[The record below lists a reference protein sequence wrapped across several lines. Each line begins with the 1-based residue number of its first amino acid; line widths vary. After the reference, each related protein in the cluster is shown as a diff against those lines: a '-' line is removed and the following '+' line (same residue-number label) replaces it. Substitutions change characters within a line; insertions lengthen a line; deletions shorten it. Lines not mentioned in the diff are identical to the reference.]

1 MISKLFKWAVAITCS
16 LPLAAMAEVQMTNP
30 VTGET
35 ETYENIFVGTAGG
48 WDSSSNWTL
57 KETDKVPF
65 VSGGNF
71 DSALVTGKVVSTE
84 TAIDG
89 WTLRVGAYNGATV
102 YWSGGIT
109 KIQAGTTGC
118 WLTADEDSVIE
129 IRSFAGNQLEGSD
142 SLPLKLSSA
151 KDGGITWVGGIT
163 NATNTTLP
171 FWYYL
176 KGSGT
181 VGYNGNITVANAQ
194 VIKQADITLSG
205 TSQVASKTLVTFGS
219 GTTKTFTADATIKRL
234 TSLGED
240 LSDDAHLA
248 TITSGATTLTT
259 ADAVGTCE
267 LVQTSTAIV
276 LYWVDGDPAD
286 LAPTVYKPSISVNF
300 TSGTSL
306 STLADVGIGDYAIP
320 GTSWNNLIGDN
331 GSLTT
336 VNGVDSTGA
345 SSTISGA
352 KVTISGTR
360 GYWTKGGLSAASDL
374 RQAYIDDADGNAT
387 PTIVVEGI
395 PYYSYKLVLYFSND
409 TDGRQFGHLTINGT
423 NYKWDSTNSEIVTCD
438 GTASD
443 VWGSS
448 SSTAYTEG
456 GNYLVFP
463 AMDNPDGKLTIVGH
477 RWSGTQRMGV
487 AAIQIVE
494 VKPDAG
500 ANDLV
505 IEVDGD
511 TVYPVN
517 EAKDLSGT
525 VYITGFGT
533 LTLAGE
539 AKISADTINVGPS
552 VTLNVNS
559 DRLDA
564 DTFTGSGT
572 VVYDGVV
579 PPTGKGWTD
588 STWIGTVWLKNK
600 TGITGNDVVAT
611 SVKPN
616 SLGNVNSKVK
626 LSGVSGWLEAPVEYN
641 PEIVLENAGYD
652 YALKLTNG
660 NSPNSTETNRCTVVK
675 KLSGSGTLC
684 CGGTSAAVPT
694 LKVYDASGF
703 TGSIN
708 TVNADDAAK
717 TGLVVV
723 FCDEGMELPNSLVNL
738 FINSGLKRTVYV
750 ASGKT
755 VTLDS
760 AATWTAAT
768 GFVVEGTLNANGT
781 LASSAS
787 AAVTGAGTVV
797 FNGKLPSPTGD
808 TWWKNSAWDGT
819 VQIKGLTGFVGSSEF
834 TGSVLMVNDY
844 GNADSI
850 LELNGCTGWM
860 PYGFVEGDNVCTVPL
875 KITGTLTI
883 NNGISNSKF
892 TINKLLGN
900 GTIYTDNNTATT
912 TIQVL
917 DSTEFTGRVQLNKKR
932 VVFGETVPASYVI
945 GQIYVGA
952 GQTLTVP
959 NSNVAWYGTGGIT
972 VDGELRAA
980 ALSNFGGGTT
990 ITTTDNGVLT
1000 LTSTGNGTE
1009 GETDTDYARITGTGS
1024 LKYEGTG
1031 WRALS
1036 TNNFPTAMTLVNEQ
1050 AGDILL
1056 SRAITYTIGSLAGS
1070 KNFQGNY
1077 SSGSRYLNI
1086 TQSEDTEWSGN
1097 VITDNSSRLAGF
1109 TIDAASTGT
1118 LTYSG
1123 TGVLAVPLTINGGA
1137 VNITG
1142 NWKGNTTVAG
1152 TIGGTGTLTGDL
1164 TFSDGATFKAFGT
1177 DSDGLAVSGT
1187 ITYPGTGTVTVDFAE
1202 VPTADTV
1209 LLSAS
1214 GLDASKF
1221 TLASGVP
1228 GGSLA
1233 VENDKLMYKSPFVT
1247 ITVPAVANATASVTV
1262 GGEPVPP
1269 ITEGGNSYYVIE
1281 GSAVTVT
1288 YSANDGYELSGTAT
1302 YTIESAAEGSTITI
1316 TDTQTAAYV
1325 VTLYTATTTKYTT
1338 LQAAVTAA
1346 ADARNSKLV
1355 LLASTESE
1363 SATIPAVDSA
1373 KFYVV
1378 TNVYECGTINYPAG
1392 DYIVATTS
1400 ETIDISGVG
1409 EDLAA
1414 TVYSATKAAVAVTVS
1429 GGERTLYDGS
1439 SIVIAVSTASAGGL
1453 GSTVEFVNGTD
1464 SAPYVSTLQAA
1475 GFTVEN
1481 EVWTFTTLPVAKVT
1495 HGIGETSYLTL
1506 SDAFA
1511 NAQAGD
1517 TITVLADNTLT
1528 GTIEITTDNLTL
1540 DLNGYTVT
1548 GAAGDN
1554 FMFEMKAAVG
1564 FTIKDT
1570 STGQTGKAYSAAS
1583 KVVLAGNQNCTF
1595 TLESGTLESG
1605 NSVPVYIF
1613 GDSAQYTYGVTIS
1626 GGTLKS
1632 GASGGSEDNSYCIY
1646 ATAGTITFTDGT
1658 IDSAVGAFR
1667 AKTVNVSGGD
1677 VTVGSDSAV
1686 CYNISTETFTYNFTG
1701 GTFNKDVTGYTA
1713 DGYESKGNG
1722 DGTYTVSMAWIYAV
1736 PGYWER
1742 TGTWSEGATLG
1753 EDKVTIESNAT
1764 YTASNPS
1771 AGQMVTVEMTLSFD
1785 AENDEDEDLGDV
1797 KTAVKIASG
1806 ETEGSYA
1813 FKLYTTN
1820 ELGRAWETATVGVTA
1835 LTNVDYTFV
1844 FVLDLTNKTYKALL
1858 VDGVTTNAMSVGG
1871 STDIP
1876 FASNENAV
1884 PVQRIDFIGAGSVTS
1899 IKGSY
1904 EDAEEPAVFVED
1916 ESITFT
1922 DRNVQLSADQAAWLN
1937 KLGAKSAVAEAL
1949 ATLSSDQFSSAYLLN
1964 LDLTDTFTY
1973 EFTVSDITVGD
1984 STVEVEVTLT
1994 RTGTL
1999 VDGKSSI
2006 NGTLKLMGGATFPA
2020 SGFVDLHV
2028 APVGDDDFSDGD
2040 TATWSFGKGS
2050 EKFFQPVIE

>member
-48 WDSSSNWTL
+48 WGSSSNWTL

-181 VGYNGNITVANAQ
+181 VGYNGDITVANAQ
-194 VIKQADITLSG
+194 VIKMADITLSG

-219 GTTKTFTADATIKRL
+219 GTTKTFSADATIKRL

-463 AMDNPDGKLTIVGH
+463 AMENSDGTLTIVGH
-477 RWSGTQRMGV
+477 RWSGTLRMGV

-500 ANDLV
+500 ENDLV

-616 SLGNVNSKVK
+616 SLGNANSKVK
-626 LSGVSGWLEAPVEYN
+626 FSGVSGWLEAPVEYN

-652 YALKLTNG
+652 YALQLTDG
-660 NSPNSTETNRCTVVK
+660 SSPNSQNNGANANRATIIK

-684 CGGTSAAVPT
+684 CGGTSSAVPN

-1086 TQSEDTEWSGN
+1086 IQGKDTEWSGN
-1097 VITDNSSRLAGF
+1097 VINDNSARLAGF

-1142 NWKGNTTVAG
+1142 NWKGNTTVASM
-1152 TIGGTGTLTGDL
+1152 IGGTGTLTGDL

-1281 GSAVTVT
+1281 DSAVTVT

-1325 VTLYTATTTKYTT
+1325 ATLYTATTTKYTT

-1400 ETIDISGVG
+1400 GTIDISGVG

-1495 HGIGETSYLTL
+1495 HGVTETSYLTL
-1506 SDAFA
+1506 ASAFA
-1511 NAQAGD
+1511 NVQDGD
-1517 TITVLADNTLT
+1517 TITLLGDVALDSTVV
-1528 GTIEITTDNLTL
+1528 ITNSVTL
-1540 DLNGYTVT
+1540 DLNGKTIT
-1548 GAAGDN
+1548 GPADGYAFSNAG
-1554 FMFEMKAAVG
+1554 E
-1564 FTIKDT
+1564 
-1570 STGQTGKAYSAAS
+1570 
-1583 KVVLAGNQNCTF
+1583 
-1595 TLESGTLESG
+1595 
-1605 NSVPVYIF
+1605 
-1613 GDSAQYTYGVTIS
+1613 VTI
-1626 GGTLKS
+1626 
-1632 GASGGSEDNSYCIY
+1632 EN
-1646 ATAGTITFTDGT
+1646 GTITGAGGVAENTAGGAS
-1658 IDSAVGAFR
+1658 IAVSSGSYTATGDLFG
-1667 AKTVNVSGGD
+1667 NVEGGMI
-1677 VTVGSDSAV
+1677 AV
-1686 CYNISTETFTYNFTG
+1686 TG

-2006 NGTLKLMGGATFPA
+2006 NGTLKLMGGATLPA

-2040 TATWSFGKGS
+2040 TATWSFDKGS

>member
-48 WDSSSNWTL
+48 WDFSSNWTL

-219 GTTKTFTADATIKRL
+219 GTTKTFSADATIKRL

-395 PYYSYKLVLYFSND
+395 PYYSYRLVLYFSND

-463 AMDNPDGKLTIVGH
+463 AMENSDGTLTIVGH
-477 RWSGTQRMGV
+477 RWSGTLRMGV

-500 ANDLV
+500 ENDLV

-616 SLGNVNSKVK
+616 SLGNANSKVK
-626 LSGVSGWLEAPVEYN
+626 FSGVSGWLEAPVEYN

-652 YALKLTNG
+652 YALQLTDG
-660 NSPNSTETNRCTVVK
+660 SSPNSQNNGANANRATIIK

-684 CGGTSAAVPT
+684 CGGTSSAVPN

-1086 TQSEDTEWSGN
+1086 IQGKDTEWSGN
-1097 VITDNSSRLAGF
+1097 VINDNSARLAGF

-1142 NWKGNTTVAG
+1142 NWKGNTTVASM
-1152 TIGGTGTLTGDL
+1152 IGGTGTLTGDL

-1325 VTLYTATTTKYTT
+1325 ATLYTATTTKYTT

-1506 SDAFA
+1506 ASAFA
-1511 NAQAGD
+1511 NVQDGD
-1517 TITVLADNTLT
+1517 TITLLGDVALDSTVV
-1528 GTIEITTDNLTL
+1528 ITNSVTL
-1540 DLNGYTVT
+1540 DLNGKTIT
-1548 GAAGDN
+1548 GPADGYAFSNAG
-1554 FMFEMKAAVG
+1554 E
-1564 FTIKDT
+1564 
-1570 STGQTGKAYSAAS
+1570 
-1583 KVVLAGNQNCTF
+1583 
-1595 TLESGTLESG
+1595 
-1605 NSVPVYIF
+1605 
-1613 GDSAQYTYGVTIS
+1613 VTI
-1626 GGTLKS
+1626 
-1632 GASGGSEDNSYCIY
+1632 EN
-1646 ATAGTITFTDGT
+1646 GTITGAGGVAENTAGGAS
-1658 IDSAVGAFR
+1658 IAVSSGSYTATGDLFG
-1667 AKTVNVSGGD
+1667 NVEGGMI
-1677 VTVGSDSAV
+1677 AV
-1686 CYNISTETFTYNFTG
+1686 TG

-2006 NGTLKLMGGATFPA
+2006 NGTLKLMGGATLPA

-2040 TATWSFGKGS
+2040 TATWSFDKGS

>member
-89 WTLRVGAYNGATV
+89 WTLRVGAYNGARVT
-102 YWSGGIT
+102 WSGGIT

-118 WLTADEDSVIE
+118 WLTADETSVI
-129 IRSFAGNQLEGSD
+129 IIDSFAGNQLEGSD

-181 VGYNGNITVANAQ
+181 VGYNGDITVANAQ
-194 VIKQADITLSG
+194 VIKMADITLSG

-219 GTTKTFTADATIKRL
+219 GTTKTFSADATIKRL
-234 TSLGED
+234 ASLGED

-409 TDGRQFGHLTINGT
+409 TDGRQFGHLTINGA

-500 ANDLV
+500 ENDLV

-616 SLGNVNSKVK
+616 SLGNANSKVK
-626 LSGVSGWLEAPVEYN
+626 FSGVSGWLEAPVEYN

-1086 TQSEDTEWSGN
+1086 IQGKDTEWSGN
-1097 VITDNSSRLAGF
+1097 VINDNSARLAGF

-1142 NWKGNTTVAG
+1142 NWKGNTTVASM
-1152 TIGGTGTLTGDL
+1152 IGGTGTLTGDL

-1325 VTLYTATTTKYTT
+1325 ATLYTATTTKYTT

-1506 SDAFA
+1506 ASAFA
-1511 NAQAGD
+1511 NVQDGD
-1517 TITVLADNTLT
+1517 TITLLGDVALDSTVV
-1528 GTIEITTDNLTL
+1528 ITNSVTL
-1540 DLNGYTVT
+1540 DLNGKTIT
-1548 GAAGDN
+1548 GPADGYAFSNAG
-1554 FMFEMKAAVG
+1554 E
-1564 FTIKDT
+1564 
-1570 STGQTGKAYSAAS
+1570 
-1583 KVVLAGNQNCTF
+1583 
-1595 TLESGTLESG
+1595 
-1605 NSVPVYIF
+1605 
-1613 GDSAQYTYGVTIS
+1613 VTI
-1626 GGTLKS
+1626 
-1632 GASGGSEDNSYCIY
+1632 EN
-1646 ATAGTITFTDGT
+1646 GTITGAGGVAENTAGGAS
-1658 IDSAVGAFR
+1658 IAVSSGSYTATGDLFG
-1667 AKTVNVSGGD
+1667 NVEGGMI
-1677 VTVGSDSAV
+1677 AV
-1686 CYNISTETFTYNFTG
+1686 TG

-2006 NGTLKLMGGATFPA
+2006 NGTLKLMGGATLPA

-2040 TATWSFGKGS
+2040 TATWSFDKGS

>member
-35 ETYENIFVGTAGG
+35 ETYENIFVGTYGG

-219 GTTKTFTADATIKRL
+219 GTTKTFSADATIKRL

-409 TDGRQFGHLTINGT
+409 TDGRQFGHLTINGA

-500 ANDLV
+500 ENDLV

-616 SLGNVNSKVK
+616 SLGNANSKVK
-626 LSGVSGWLEAPVEYN
+626 FSGVSGWLEAPVEYN

-1086 TQSEDTEWSGN
+1086 IQGKDTEWSGN
-1097 VITDNSSRLAGF
+1097 VINDNSARLAGF

-1142 NWKGNTTVAG
+1142 NWKGNTTVASM
-1152 TIGGTGTLTGDL
+1152 IGGTGTLTGDL

-1325 VTLYTATTTKYTT
+1325 ATLYTATTTKYTT

-1506 SDAFA
+1506 ASAFA
-1511 NAQAGD
+1511 NVQDGD
-1517 TITVLADNTLT
+1517 TITLLGDVALDSTVV
-1528 GTIEITTDNLTL
+1528 ITNSVTL
-1540 DLNGYTVT
+1540 DLNGKTIT
-1548 GAAGDN
+1548 GPADGYAFSNAG
-1554 FMFEMKAAVG
+1554 E
-1564 FTIKDT
+1564 
-1570 STGQTGKAYSAAS
+1570 
-1583 KVVLAGNQNCTF
+1583 
-1595 TLESGTLESG
+1595 
-1605 NSVPVYIF
+1605 
-1613 GDSAQYTYGVTIS
+1613 VTI
-1626 GGTLKS
+1626 
-1632 GASGGSEDNSYCIY
+1632 EN
-1646 ATAGTITFTDGT
+1646 GTITGAGGVAENTAGGAS
-1658 IDSAVGAFR
+1658 IAVSSGSYTATGDLFG
-1667 AKTVNVSGGD
+1667 NVEGGMI
-1677 VTVGSDSAV
+1677 AV
-1686 CYNISTETFTYNFTG
+1686 TG

-1922 DRNVQLSADQAAWLN
+1922 DRNVQLSADQAAWLVAAVFVLITAYQMVRAAEGRYYDN
-1937 KLGAKSAVAEAL
+1937 LYPLYEHIGLGMPAKHH
-1949 ATLSSDQFSSAYLLN
+1949 
-1964 LDLTDTFTY
+1964 
-1973 EFTVSDITVGD
+1973 FTVMQIPAVRAFLAS
-1984 STVEVEVTLT
+1984 VTP
-1994 RTGTL
+1994 
-1999 VDGKSSI
+1999 
-2006 NGTLKLMGGATFPA
+2006 GA
-2020 SGFVDLHV
+2020 L
-2028 APVGDDDFSDGD
+2028 
-2040 TATWSFGKGS
+2040 
-2050 EKFFQPVIE
+2050 

>member
-48 WDSSSNWTL
+48 WDFSSNWTL

-181 VGYNGNITVANAQ
+181 VGYNGDITVANAQ
-194 VIKQADITLSG
+194 VIKMADITLSG

-219 GTTKTFTADATIKRL
+219 GTTKTFSADATIKRL

-463 AMDNPDGKLTIVGH
+463 AMENSDGTLTIVGH
-477 RWSGTQRMGV
+477 RWSGTLRMGV

-500 ANDLV
+500 ENDLV

-616 SLGNVNSKVK
+616 SLGNANSKVK
-626 LSGVSGWLEAPVEYN
+626 FSGVSGWLEAPVEYN

-652 YALKLTNG
+652 YALQLTDG
-660 NSPNSTETNRCTVVK
+660 SSPNSQNNGANANRATIIK

-684 CGGTSAAVPT
+684 CGGTSSAVPN

-1086 TQSEDTEWSGN
+1086 IQGKDTEWSGN
-1097 VITDNSSRLAGF
+1097 VINDNSARLAGF

-1142 NWKGNTTVAG
+1142 NWKGNTTVASM
-1152 TIGGTGTLTGDL
+1152 IGGTGTLTGDL

-1281 GSAVTVT
+1281 DSAVTVT

-1325 VTLYTATTTKYTT
+1325 ATLYTATTTKYTT

-1400 ETIDISGVG
+1400 GTIDISGVG

-1495 HGIGETSYLTL
+1495 HGVTETSYLTL
-1506 SDAFA
+1506 ASAFA
-1511 NAQAGD
+1511 NVQDGD
-1517 TITVLADNTLT
+1517 TITLLGDVALDSTVV
-1528 GTIEITTDNLTL
+1528 ITNSVTL
-1540 DLNGYTVT
+1540 DLNGKTIT
-1548 GAAGDN
+1548 GPADGYAFSNAG
-1554 FMFEMKAAVG
+1554 E
-1564 FTIKDT
+1564 
-1570 STGQTGKAYSAAS
+1570 
-1583 KVVLAGNQNCTF
+1583 
-1595 TLESGTLESG
+1595 
-1605 NSVPVYIF
+1605 
-1613 GDSAQYTYGVTIS
+1613 VTI
-1626 GGTLKS
+1626 
-1632 GASGGSEDNSYCIY
+1632 EN
-1646 ATAGTITFTDGT
+1646 GTITGAGGVAENTAGGAS
-1658 IDSAVGAFR
+1658 IAVSSGSYTATGDLFG
-1667 AKTVNVSGGD
+1667 NVEGGMI
-1677 VTVGSDSAV
+1677 AV
-1686 CYNISTETFTYNFTG
+1686 TG

-2006 NGTLKLMGGATFPA
+2006 NGTLKLMGGATLPA

-2040 TATWSFGKGS
+2040 TATWSFDKGS